1 MNIKKMVPAILT
13 IAALIMGSSAVTAQ
27 ASLAAASPAGQT
39 VAAAV
44 SDGTGCNND
53 DWPWGE

>member
-1 MNIKKMVPAILT
+1 MNIKKMVSAILT

-27 ASLAAASPAGQT
+27 ASLAGGSGAGQT
-39 VAAAV
+39 GGVAV
-44 SDGTGCNND
+44 SQATGCNND